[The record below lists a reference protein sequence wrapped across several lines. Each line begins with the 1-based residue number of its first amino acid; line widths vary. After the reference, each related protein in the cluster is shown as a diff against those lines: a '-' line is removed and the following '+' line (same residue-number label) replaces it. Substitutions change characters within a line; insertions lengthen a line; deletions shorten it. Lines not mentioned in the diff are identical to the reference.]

1 MLSGKRGVDDRLTG
15 APFALAKSIWNGTC
29 KLQPKASLNPLMEIV
44 NEDLELT
51 NRIIIERMHSEV
63 ELIPTLAKHLIAAGG
78 KRLRPVLT
86 IGAAKLC
93 GYEGERHRKLAACV
107 EFIHTATLLHDDVV
121 DESDMRRGNETANN
135 LWGNQAS
142 VLVGDFLFSRSF
154 QLMVEDGSLEVL
166 SILSTASAVIAEGE
180 VLQLMNVGDM
190 AITEETYM
198 EVIRSKTAALFAAAC
213 RVGAVVADRPTN
225 EADALENYGRDLGVA
240 FQLIDDVLDYSAAQA
255 DLGKNIG
262 DDFREAKVTL
272 PLLISFGISNT
283 EEQAFW
289 QRTIGDHDQRDG
301 DLETALEI
309 LARHGAIEA
318 TIERAREYGTEAK
331 AALDMFED
339 SPAKA
344 ALKTAVDFAIERA
357 Y

>member
-1 MLSGKRGVDDRLTG
+1 MLSANRAFRTSPNERVRC
-15 APFALAKSIWNGTC
+15 LAYIINNGTG
-29 KLQPKASLNPLMEIV
+29 KLQPKASLNPLMKIV
-44 NEDLELT
+44 KSDLELT

-63 ELIPTLAKHLIAAGG
+63 ELIPTLARHLIAAGG

-93 GYEGERHRKLAACV
+93 GYDGERHRKLAACV

-142 VLVGDFLFSRSF
+142 VLVGDFLFSRAF

-166 SILSTASAVIAEGE
+166 RILSTASAVIAEGE

-213 RVGAVVADRPTN
+213 RVGAVVADRPSA

-240 FQLIDDVLDYSAAQA
+240 FQLVDDVLDYSAAQA

-272 PLLISFGISNT
+272 PLLISFGKSNSD
-283 EEQAFW
+283 EQAFW
-289 QRTIGDHDQRDG
+289 QRTIGDHDQSKG
-301 DLETALEI
+301 DLDTALEI

-318 TIERAREYGTEAK
+318 TIERARAFGAQAK
-331 AALDMFED
+331 ASLDIFED
-339 SPAKA
+339 SPARD